1 MNTSELEQRMREAMA
16 EQEYAPPAVAWEQLK
31 QELHPPAAASKAVF
45 LFPAWKAA
53 AAVALV
59 LGTPFTIYFLQP
71 RNGEQAPEV
80 AGKPVAVPATTGNN
94 IAAAPSTVPGTVSSK
109 QEPTPSGPT
118 PVSPPASP
126 IQKQEGHTA
135 ANPPVAA
142 VPAAQQPSGRP
153 EQPME
158 TTAPAAPHKQQAD
171 RRSTAADINQL
182 YPAYAMEPDR
192 AREGKLNLGIAAN
205 VGKPSLGN
213 FQYNVGVVAR
223 RQLGDRFFA
232 EATVALA
239 STQVNYSE
247 RIVSS
252 DKSGGGLGSSD
263 GGFTGIG
270 KINSTDARYVNN
282 ILAVGIAPAFGVKAT
297 RDLSV
302 SVGGDLYKSL
312 NRTLDLQQDPGQ
324 LDKAGYSNVAT
335 DKNVS
340 DWDAGVKAQVDYRVW
355 QKLSLNMQYRQ
366 GLTRFILVDGKPI
379 TNSTFNIGMK
389 YYIGR

>member
-16 EQEYAPPAVAWEQLK
+16 EQEYAPPAAAWEQLK

-59 LGTPFTIYFLQP
+59 LGTAFTIYFLQP
-71 RNGEQAPEV
+71 RNGEQAPEI

-94 IAAAPSTVPGTVSSK
+94 IAAAPSKVQGTVLPKQETIPSGIPAPAALPATSK
-109 QEPTPSGPT
+109 QEQHMA
-118 PVSPPASP
+118 ASP
-126 IQKQEGHTA
+126 S
-135 ANPPVAA
+135 VAA
-142 VPAAQQPSGRP
+142 VPAAQQPAGRP

-205 VGKPSLGN
+205 IGKPSLGN

-282 ILAVGIAPAFGVKAT
+282 ILAVGVAPAFGVKAT

-324 LDKAGYSNVAT
+324 LDKAGYSNVAA

-340 DWDAGVKAQVDYRVW
+340 DWDAGVKAQDDYRVW

>member
-1 MNTSELEQRMREAMA
+1 MNTSELEQRMREAMGD
-16 EQEYAPPAVAWEQLK
+16 EEYVPREAAWERLK

-53 AAVALV
+53 AAVALL
-59 LGTPFTIYFLQP
+59 LGTAFTVYLLQP
-71 RNGEQAPEV
+71 GDQKKTPVV
-80 AGKPVAVPATTGNN
+80 AQKPATVPAATRNN
-94 IAAAPSTVPGTVSSK
+94 IAAVIPSHPPAAAHSKIPVSKALPPAAIQK
-109 QEPTPSGPT
+109 QRAEDIT
-118 PVSPPASP
+118 VSPPIAATPQAVQPASQQEASP
-126 IQKQEGHTA
+126 AKTA
-135 ANPPVAA
+135 RTA
-142 VPAAQQPSGRP
+142 PSG
-153 EQPME
+153 
-158 TTAPAAPHKQQAD
+158 QQD
-171 RRSTAADINQL
+171 NRNTAADINQL
-182 YPAYAMEPDR
+182 FPSYAMEHDR
-192 AREGKLNLGIAAN
+192 PREGRVNLGIAAN
-205 VGKPSLGN
+205 VGKPSTGN
-213 FQYNVGVVAR
+213 FQYNVGLVAR

-247 RIVSS
+247 RITAT
-252 DKSGGGLGSSD
+252 DKSDGGLGSSD

-270 KINSTDARYVNN
+270 KNSAEARYVNN

-312 NRTLDLQQDPGQ
+312 NRTLDLQQDRST
-324 LDKAGYSNVAT
+324 LDKAGYNNVAA
-335 DKNVS
+335 DRNVS

-355 QKLSLNMQYRQ
+355 QRLSLNMQYRQ
-366 GLTRFILVDGKPI
+366 GLTRFILVDGRPI